1 MLGSGSIIMLHEL
14 KAMGKSI
21 RAIARETGRS
31 RNTVRKYLRAE
42 CILERKPHPKRGSKL
57 DPYKDTIQEIINL
70 GIFNC
75 EVIYERIKEEGYTGG
90 LTILRD
96 YVRQFRPPKQ
106 VHAVCRYETKPG
118 QQAQVDWG
126 EYTYIDEE
134 TGEIRKL
141 YVFVMVLGYSRAIYV
156 EFTNRCYIHTFIRCL
171 IHGFEYFGGVT
182 DIVLTDRMKTVIL
195 GTGENRKPIWNSIF
209 GDLAVTLGFT
219 PKVCRARRPQT
230 KGKVE
235 SGIDFVKS
243 NFLPGRKFIDYGD
256 LNHQAIVWC
265 EKKNRRIHGTTG
277 ERPIDRLKEENLKP
291 LPTSDRY
298 QKFLEEVRKVHKD
311 GLLSFNGVRYGVP
324 WQYSGKEVVVRDK
337 NDKIEILYDGKV
349 IATHEKHYRS
359 RTTVF
364 LKDQYKGLKEAEGM
378 FYPRPKAIKLSSLEV
393 EKRSLGVYE
402 SLLEVGTV

>member
-14 KAMGKSI
+14 QARGKSI
-21 RAIARETGRS
+21 RAIARETGHS

-42 CILERKPHPKRGSKL
+42 GIPERKPRPKRGSKL
-57 DPYKDTIQEIINL
+57 DPYKDTIQELMNL

-90 LTILRD
+90 RTILRD

-106 VHAVCRYETKPG
+106 VPAVCRYETKPG

-156 EFTNRCYIHTFIRCL
+156 EFTNRCDVRTFIRCL

-195 GTGENRKPIWNSIF
+195 GTGENKKPIWNPTF
-209 GDLAVTLGFT
+209 EDLAATLGFIS
-219 PKVCRARRPQT
+219 KVCRARRPQT

-235 SGIDFVKS
+235 SGIDFVKN
-243 NFLPGRKFIDYGD
+243 NFLPGRKFVDYGD
-256 LNHQAIVWC
+256 LNRQAIVWC

-277 ERPIDRLKEENLKP
+277 ERPIDRLKKENLKP
-291 LPTSDRY
+291 LPALDKY
-298 QKFLEEVRKVHKD
+298 QKFLEEARKVHKD
-311 GLLSFNGVRYGVP
+311 GFLSFDGVRYGVP

-337 NDKIEILYDGKV
+337 NGKIEILYDGKV
-349 IATHEKHYRS
+349 IAVHEKHYRS
-359 RTTVF
+359 RSTVF

-393 EKRSLGVYE
+393 EKRPLGVYE